1 MPGFGTRQQRYR
13 RNSARPM
20 AHVSSSALAKVRR
33 RSFRS
38 SKNTRSAAKS
48 PKPGTIH
55 AAHSPAGLR
64 DLQKRH
70 AEWQALGEPVDLIS
84 REEMLEK
91 TGTKVFFGGLL
102 DHRAGTVNPMG
113 YCRGLARAAIGAGA
127 TISTGA
133 RVTKLQRDGETW
145 VVETT
150 NGTVRAKHVVLG
162 TNAYTDELWPDL
174 KRVYTLIHFFQL
186 ATKPLQVDKSHIMP
200 GRQGIWDTGQ
210 IMFSLRR
217 DAFDRLVI
225 GSMGTVVGAVGR
237 GLSHR
242 WARKQLARIY
252 PELGPVEFEEAWHGK
267 IAMTPDHLPRIYE
280 LAPNLYTPI
289 GYNGRGITT
298 GTIFGECMA
307 DLISGMD
314 PSELPLPITELRTV
328 PTATFD
334 VPYLPDRLYGQ
345 SGAEKPMNASNQN
358 EIRVGVDIGGTFTDV
373 ALQHPDGLST
383 CKVLTN
389 YSQPEQ
395 AILDGIVKAARQA
408 GVGLADIGQVI
419 HGTTLVTNSLIERRG
434 AKTAFIT
441 TEGFRDVIEMRSENR
456 FEQYDLNLNLPKPLV
471 PREHRFTL
479 NERMGPGAEVLL
491 ALDVAEVSAVV
502 DHIREGGFES
512 VAVGLMHAY
521 ANDAHEVAMGNAL
534 RAALPELS
542 ISLSSVISPQMRE
555 LPRFNTVIA
564 NAYVQ
569 PQVADYLGRLVARLR
584 ETGVDA
590 PVFMLHSGG
599 GLITVE
605 TAAEQPVRL
614 LESGPAGGAIFAAD
628 FARAQGLDKV
638 LSFDMGGTTAKICL
652 IEDGAPKTA
661 NTFEVARTYRFKKG
675 SGMTVST
682 PVVEMVEIG
691 AGGGSIASIDTMGR
705 LQVGPR
711 SAASEPGPACYGRG
725 GEEPTVTDANLL
737 LGRLDPDNFAG
748 GSIRLFP
755 DNSASAAE
763 KLMLSTRD
771 AAFGITELVDEN
783 MANAA
788 RVHTV
793 ENGRDIEHF
802 TMIAFGGG
810 APLHACRL
818 CEKLGIKA
826 LIVPPG
832 AGVGSAIG
840 FLKAPFSFEATRGLF
855 QRMDAFDAE
864 AVNAALTEMEAE
876 ARAFVDEGA
885 RGAKTEIRL
894 TAQMRYS
901 GQGWEIPVVL
911 PHKTF
916 ASGDVD
922 LILDAFD
929 HAYRTLFGRTI
940 DGLPVE
946 VTNWLLTVSTILPD
960 VEPVVPHRSGA
971 DAAVSRHRRF
981 YDAAL
986 RAEVE
991 AREVERSNMSPG
1003 QVVDGPA
1010 IIVESET
1017 STIVTSAYCAV
1028 GQGDGSLLLLAKE
1041 A

>member
-1 MPGFGTRQQRYR
+1 MTAFE
-13 RNSARPM
+13 
-20 AHVSSSALAKVRR
+20 
-33 RSFRS
+33 
-38 SKNTRSAAKS
+38 
-48 PKPGTIH
+48 PK
-55 AAHSPAGLR
+55 
-64 DLQKRH
+64 D
-70 AEWQALGEPVDLIS
+70 
-84 REEMLEK
+84 
-91 TGTKVFFGGLL
+91 
-102 DHRAGTVNPMG
+102 
-113 YCRGLARAAIGAGA
+113 
-127 TISTGA
+127 
-133 RVTKLQRDGETW
+133 
-145 VVETT
+145 
-150 NGTVRAKHVVLG
+150 
-162 TNAYTDELWPDL
+162 
-174 KRVYTLIHFFQL
+174 
-186 ATKPLQVDKSHIMP
+186 
-200 GRQGIWDTGQ
+200 
-210 IMFSLRR
+210 
-217 DAFDRLVI
+217 
-225 GSMGTVVGAVGR
+225 
-237 GLSHR
+237 
-242 WARKQLARIY
+242 
-252 PELGPVEFEEAWHGK
+252 
-267 IAMTPDHLPRIYE
+267 
-280 LAPNLYTPI
+280 
-289 GYNGRGITT
+289 
-298 GTIFGECMA
+298 
-307 DLISGMD
+307 
-314 PSELPLPITELRTV
+314 
-328 PTATFD
+328 
-334 VPYLPDRLYGQ
+334 
-345 SGAEKPMNASNQN
+345 
-358 EIRVGVDIGGTFTDV
+358 IRVGVDIGGTFTDV
-373 ALQHPDGLST
+373 ALQHPGGLST

-395 AILDGIVKAARQA
+395 AILDGVVRAAELA
-408 GVGLADIGQVI
+408 GIGLGDIGQLI

-479 NERMGPGAEVLL
+479 NERIGPGGEVLL
-491 ALDVAEVSAVV
+491 ALELDEVDRVI
-502 DHIREGGFES
+502 DRIREGGFDS
-512 VAVGLMHAY
+512 VAIGLMHAY
-521 ANDAHEVAMGNAL
+521 ANNAHEVAVGNAL
-534 RAALPELS
+534 HTALPELS
-542 ISLSSVISPQMRE
+542 VSLSSVISPQMRE

-569 PQVADYLGRLVARLR
+569 PQVADYLGRLVARLG
-584 ETGVDA
+584 ETGVKA

-652 IEDGAPKTA
+652 IEEGAPKTA

-691 AGGGSIASIDTMGR
+691 AGGGSIASIDNMSR

-725 GEEPTVTDANLL
+725 GDEPTVTDANLL

-748 GSIRLFP
+748 GSIKLHP
-755 DNSASAAE
+755 EYSARAAD
-763 KLMLSTRD
+763 KLMLSTQD

-788 RVHTV
+788 RVHAV

-826 LIVPPG
+826 LIIPPG

-855 QRMDAFDAE
+855 QRMDLFDAK
-864 AVNAALTEMEAE
+864 AVNTALTEMETE
-876 ARAFVDEGA
+876 ARTFVDEGA
-885 RGAKTEIRL
+885 KGATTEIRL

-911 PHKTF
+911 PYKTF
-916 ASGDVD
+916 AESDVD
-922 LILDAFD
+922 FILAAFD
-929 HAYRTLFGRTI
+929 DAYRRLFGRTI
-940 DGLPVE
+940 EGLPVE

-960 VEPVVPHRSGA
+960 VERVVSHHDGP
-971 DAAVSRHRRF
+971 DAEVSRYRRF

-986 RAEVE
+986 RKDVD
-991 AREVERSNMSPG
+991 AREVARSHMSPG
-1003 QVVDGPA
+1003 CSVEGPA

-1017 STIVTSAYCAV
+1017 STIVTSAYRAV
-1028 GQGDGSLLLLAKE
+1028 GQSDGSLLLLAKE
-1041 A
+1041 S